1 MLPEWPLSVRSQP
14 RDRLLLAALAIL
26 ASLLVASCSA
36 SPATSDAPSE
46 PTSSAT
52 LGEPGGIDQ
61 LRFTCGR
68 FPFGADVLAAPARN
82 DEAAPNPMA
91 EALRRHL
98 AMPGPDI
105 DFLPDAGW
113 TLVGVDGS
121 AAEFV
126 AVGADLTMTVVFV
139 SNDGAGWKTSG
150 WGGCQP
156 EVILGAGL
164 GAAEWTWGG
173 PGVPGPDT
181 QVFDALVTERACAS
195 GKSADGRGVGPA
207 IVKSGDTVLV
217 IFAVRPL
224 GGEFQTCPSNPS
236 SRVTVDLGEP
246 LGDRRLLDGGRLPFA
261 DPTQPRD

>member
-1 MLPEWPLSVRSQP
+1 MAVLG
-14 RDRLLLAALAIL
+14 IL
-26 ASLLVASCSA
+26 ASLVVASCSA
-36 SPATSDAPSE
+36 SPALSDAPSE
-46 PTSSAT
+46 PTISTTPA
-52 LGEPGGIDQ
+52 EPGGIDQ

-68 FPFGADVLAAPARN
+68 FPFGADVLGAPARN

-113 TLVGVDGS
+113 TLVGFDGS
-121 AAEFV
+121 TAEF
-126 AVGADLTMTVVFV
+126 ASVGPDLAMTVVFV
-139 SNDGAGWKTSG
+139 SNDGAGWKVSG

-156 EVILGAGL
+156 EVVLGPGL

-173 PGVPGPDT
+173 PGAPGPDT

-195 GKSADGRGVGPA
+195 GKPADGRGVGPA
-207 IVKSGDTVLV
+207 IVKSADTVLV

-261 DPTQPRD
+261 DPTQPRN